1 MRGQGR
7 NILLWVAALVLLA
20 AVPARAQVLIERLIT
35 VNRNVADGGT
45 LISAYTW
52 SDANLASVTWTAVTL
67 NFSSPFTSNPMQLG
81 DLSATLRFG
90 TSTDFQ
96 GQIQGTVFTAGQ
108 LNATT
113 KTFTLADTFDG
124 PWKASDRWELRVT
137 DNVAGGVA
145 RLDSWKIA
153 VRGQADSTNALVLAS
168 GEKIST
174 AADAETQTTVSS
186 TLSFGSATVDAEA
199 LANKV
204 LTFSGGLSGTG
215 TLRASTEAGGKIV
228 L

>member
-96 GQIQGTVFTAGQ
+96 GQIQV
-108 LNATT
+108 
-113 KTFTLADTFDG
+113 
-124 PWKASDRWELRVT
+124 
-137 DNVAGGVA
+137 
-145 RLDSWKIA
+145 
-153 VRGQADSTNALVLAS
+153 
-168 GEKIST
+168 
-174 AADAETQTTVSS
+174 
-186 TLSFGSATVDAEA
+186 
-199 LANKV
+199 
-204 LTFSGGLSGTG
+204 GGLGVGFEICTKVHE
-215 TLRASTEAGGKIV
+215 TP
-228 L
+228 